1 MVSAGAP
8 EGYVVP
14 TPQVAPVVLLCYGT
28 GIVYYIMTQVLCTI
42 LCHGYFSIQ
51 IPIIYCQNKPLLYY
65 EATVY
70 MLFINKICLNQNK
83 PLIYYVA
90 TVYMLFINKIC

>member
-1 MVSAGAP
+1 M
-8 EGYVVP
+8 
-14 TPQVAPVVLLCYGT
+14 L
-28 GIVYYIMTQVLCTI
+28 
-42 LCHGYFSIQ
+42 Q
-51 IPIIYCQNKPLLYY
+51 IPVIYCQNKPLLYY